1 MASGR
6 DEESHIKKLRENLE
20 KAKANDEEYK
30 KVRLVILDALSQGQ
44 TTEDGQSQDA
54 KLEIVDKALLSNL
67 EVMFDIEA
75 ILASKGKLYECMEE
89 REKFDSDFVYQNW
102 AHNKC
107 TSNNS
112 FSIFLIWR
120 CKKSLSFEL
129 L

>member
-6 DEESHIKKLRENLE
+6 DEESHIRKLRENLE

-75 ILASKGKLYECMEE
+75 ILASKGKLYE
-89 REKFDSDFVYQNW
+89 
-102 AHNKC
+102 
-107 TSNNS
+107 
-112 FSIFLIWR
+112 
-120 CKKSLSFEL
+120 
-129 L
+129 